1 MSDIALTAVQVAPVY
16 PMTADI
22 VSVVL
27 GEAVTQGTILYQ
39 TSTGTFSKA
48 DANGSGLQQARGVAL
63 AAGGA
68 GQTISMLRRGECY
81 GFTVSGMNADAIV
94 YLSDTAGA
102 LADAAGTMTVNCGRI
117 TVVPQSGSA
126 VKVIFFNFDWLRAW
140 S

>member
-16 PMTADI
+16 PATADI
-22 VSVVL
+22 ISVTL
-27 GEAVTQGTILYQ
+27 AEAVTQGQILYQ
-39 TSTGTFSKA
+39 LTAGTFGIA
-48 DANGSGLQQARGVAL
+48 DANASGKQQARGVAL

-68 GQTISMLRRGECY
+68 GQTISMLRKGECY
-81 GFTVSGMNADAIV
+81 GFTVSSMNADAIV

>member
-1 MSDIALTAVQVAPVY
+1 MSDVALTAVQVAPVY
-16 PMTADI
+16 PATADI
-22 VSVVL
+22 ISVKL
-27 GEAVTQGTILYQ
+27 AAAVTQGQILYQ
-39 TSTGTFSKA
+39 LTDGTFGVA
-48 DANGSGLQQARGVAL
+48 DANDSGKQQARGVAL

-68 GQTISMLRRGECY
+68 GQTISMLRKGECY
-81 GFTVSGMNADAIV
+81 GFTVSSMNADAIV

-126 VKVIFFNFDWLRAW
+126 VKVIFFDFDWLRAW

>member
-1 MSDIALTAVQVAPVY
+1 MADIALTAVQVAPVY
-16 PMTADI
+16 PLTADI
-22 VSVVL
+22 VSVTL
-27 GEAVTQGTILYQ
+27 AEAVTQGQILYQ
-39 TSTGTFSKA
+39 LTAGTFGIA
-48 DANGSGLQQARGVAL
+48 DANASGKQQARGVAL

-81 GFTVSGMNADAIV
+81 GFTVSGLNADAIV

-126 VKVIFFNFDWLRAW
+126 VKVAFFDFDWLRAW

>member
-1 MSDIALTAVQVAPVY
+1 MSDVALTAVQVAPVY
-16 PMTADI
+16 PLTADI
-22 VSVVL
+22 VSVTL
-27 GEAVTQGTILYQ
+27 AEAVTQGQILYQ
-39 TSTGTFSKA
+39 LTAGTFGIA
-48 DANGSGLQQARGVAL
+48 DANASGKQQARGVAL

-81 GFTVSGMNADAIV
+81 GFTVSSMNADAIV

>member
-16 PMTADI
+16 PATADI
-22 VSVVL
+22 ISVTL
-27 GEAVTQGTILYQ
+27 AEAVTQGQILYQ
-39 TSTGTFSKA
+39 LTAGTFGIA
-48 DANGSGLQQARGVAL
+48 DANASGKQQARGVAL

-81 GFTVSGMNADAIV
+81 GFTVSSMNADAIV

>member
-1 MSDIALTAVQVAPVY
+1 
-16 PMTADI
+16 
-22 VSVVL
+22 
-27 GEAVTQGTILYQ
+27 
-39 TSTGTFSKA
+39 
-48 DANGSGLQQARGVAL
+48 
-63 AAGGA
+63 
-68 GQTISMLRRGECY
+68 
-81 GFTVSGMNADAIV
+81 MNADAIV

>member
-16 PMTADI
+16 PATADI
-22 VSVVL
+22 ISVTL
-27 GEAVTQGTILYQ
+27 AEAVTQGQILYQ
-39 TSTGTFSKA
+39 LTAGTFGIA
-48 DANGSGLQQARGVAL
+48 DANGSGKQQARGVAL

-68 GQTISMLRRGECY
+68 GQTISMLRKGECY
-81 GFTVSGMNADAIV
+81 GFTVSSMNADAIV

-126 VKVIFFNFDWLRAW
+126 VKVIFFDFDWLRAW

>member
-1 MSDIALTAVQVAPVY
+1 MANIALTAVQVAPVY
-16 PMTADI
+16 PLTADI
-22 VSVVL
+22 FTGVL

-48 DANGSGLQQARGVAL
+48 DANAGGLQQARGVAL

-68 GQTISMLRRGECY
+68 GQAISILRRGECY
-81 GFTVSGMNADAIV
+81 GFTVSGLNADAIV
-94 YLSDTAGA
+94 YLSDTVGV
-102 LADAAGTMTVNCGRI
+102 LEDGAGTMTVICGRI

-126 VKVIFFNFDWLRAW
+126 IKVIFFDFDWLRAW